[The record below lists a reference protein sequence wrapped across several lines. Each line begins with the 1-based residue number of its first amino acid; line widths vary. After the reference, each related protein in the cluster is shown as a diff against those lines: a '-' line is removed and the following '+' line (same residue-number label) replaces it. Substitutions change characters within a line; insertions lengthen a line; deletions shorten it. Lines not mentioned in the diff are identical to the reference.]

1 MTNYDDYALHFAG
14 LDAGRLLA
22 QRARQRPD
30 HPFLIW
36 APFDAPEHVWTY
48 AAFSDAVARIAGG
61 LSSRGISPGDRVLV
75 HLENCPEL
83 LLTWFACAHL
93 GAVCVPCNAMAA
105 GPELAYFAQLT
116 GACAAV
122 TQPRFAQ
129 LLSQHCAGLK
139 WIAVTETDCGA
150 APAHGTAPQQQ
161 NAFSALYGAPLPE
174 GPPRTTESLS
184 VMFTTGTTSRPKGVL
199 WTHANALWAARLGAT
214 QQALRADDVFQVFLP
229 LFHVVGLAWAVLPTL
244 WAGATLLLQPKFSAS
259 RFWDTAL
266 RYRATVAAQVQ
277 FTIGIL
283 KEQPVPAQHSFR
295 QWGNAVS
302 LPDHESTFRVRMVC
316 YWGMTEMVSQ
326 PIIGDPWSPTR
337 PRAIGRPSLGYDLR
351 VLDDDGRPVKA
362 GEPGNLM
369 VRGVRGVSVMA
380 GYYND
385 PAATAA
391 AFDEAGFFKTG
402 DRVIVHDDG
411 FIQFCDRAK
420 DMLKVGGENVSA
432 AEVERVVLET
442 PGVREAAVVGRA
454 DPVWGEVAIVFV
466 TLAGEPSDRMHL
478 ADQIIERCKS
488 SLAKFKVPREV
499 LFVDDLPRIGFGKVA
514 KAQLRAILSK

>member
-1 MTNYDDYALHFAG
+1 MTDSNFSLHFAG

-22 QRARQRPD
+22 QRAGQRPD

-36 APFDAPEHVWTY
+36 APFNAPEHVWTY

-61 LSSRGISPGDRVLV
+61 LSSRGIAPGDRVLV
-75 HLENCPEL
+75 YLENCPEL
-83 LLTWFACAHL
+83 LLTWFACARL
-93 GAVCVPCNAMAA
+93 GAICVPANAMAA
-105 GPELAYFAQLT
+105 GPELSYFAELT
-116 GACAAV
+116 DACAAV
-122 TQPRFAQ
+122 TQPKLAQ
-129 LLSQHCAGLK
+129 LLSDHCPRLK

-150 APAHGTAPQQQ
+150 APAPGTGPQQQ
-161 NAFSALYGAPLPE
+161 NAFSALYGNPLPA
-174 GPPRTTESLS
+174 GAPRTAESLS

-214 QQALRADDVFQVFLP
+214 QQGLRQDDVFQVFLP

-244 WAGATLLLQPKFSAS
+244 WAGATVLLQPKFSAS
-259 RFWDTAL
+259 RFWDAAL
-266 RYRATVAAQVQ
+266 RHRATVAVQVQ
-277 FTIGIL
+277 FTIGVL
-283 KEQPVPAQHSFR
+283 KGQPVPEEHSFR
-295 QWGNAVS
+295 QWGNAVC
-302 LPDHESTFRVRMVC
+302 LPDHERTFRVRMVC

-351 VLDDDGRPVKA
+351 VIDDNGHPTKV
-362 GEPGNLM
+362 GEPGNLV
-369 VRGVRGVSVMA
+369 VRGIRGVSVMA

-385 PAATAA
+385 PAATVA

-402 DRVIVHDDG
+402 DRVIAHEDG

-432 AEVERVVLET
+432 AEVERVVLAT
-442 PGVREAAVVGRA
+442 PGVLEAAVVGRA
-454 DPVWGEVAIVFV
+454 DPVWGEVAVVFV
-466 TLAGEPSDRMHL
+466 TLSDKTSDRTHL

-499 LFVDDLPRIGFGKVA
+499 LFLDELPRIGFGKVA
-514 KAQLRAILSK
+514 KAELRAMLSR